1 MKRFETWCV
10 LLAISSMSGASLGRA
25 PLIDPPTPP
34 PCAADGICYP
44 NTGGWG
50 YYPARWRTWPGV
62 QLEPTPAK
70 SPTEAGRI
78 SPELGPAEP
87 PPADLEDAA
96 APPSSA
102 RPREEAS
109 ETSTGPKPPTTPA
122 PGGEPA
128 LPEVPLPDAEQASP
142 LGATRDHDPP
152 PSLPQSLSMND
163 RGTGR
168 QDRIKIQAARATAQ
182 QVSTNDPPPTPPW
195 EQSASL

>member
-1 MKRFETWCV
+1 MKRLRTWCV
-10 LLAISSMSGASLGRA
+10 LLATSASSATALGRA

-44 NTGGWG
+44 NTGSWG
-50 YYPARWRTWPGV
+50 YYPARWRTWPGT

-87 PPADLEDAA
+87 PPADVEDAA

-102 RPREEAS
+102 RPREEGEKAAPG
-109 ETSTGPKPPTTPA
+109 EKPPAAA
-122 PGGEPA
+122 PPGEST
-128 LPEVPLPDAEQASP
+128 LPSVPLPDAESASP
-142 LGATRDHDPP
+142 LRPAGAQDPP
-152 PSLPQSLSMND
+152 PSLPQSLSK
-163 RGTGR
+163 TGLR
-168 QDRIKIQAARATAQ
+168 TGQGPAMVAPLNRAAPP

-195 EQSASL
+195 GQSAAL